1 MVERV
6 AVAISD
12 VTASPAACYHISEP
26 GGGMGMARKFLICLH
41 AEAICVW
48 FSRDMI
54 T

>member
-1 MVERV
+1 MVEKV

-12 VTASPAACYHISEP
+12 VTVVEWD
-26 GGGMGMARKFLICLH
+26 ARKFLICLH

-48 FSRDMI
+48 LSREMI

>member
-1 MVERV
+1 MVEKV

-12 VTASPAACYHISEP
+12 VTVSLAVITFLSQVVEWD
-26 GGGMGMARKFLICLH
+26 ARKFLICLH

-48 FSRDMI
+48 FSKDVI